1 MATKNSTHDP
11 HPHAAADPAPAPTG
25 PTPTPLANPPI
36 SHGGSY
42 TILTPANAWHP
53 TITLAMVQAYDP
65 GVWDLTLCV
74 VLPDGW
80 TGPGAGPPAG
90 TGIAH
95 A

>member
-1 MATKNSTHDP
+1 MVSRNTHTT
-11 HPHAAADPAPAPTG
+11 AAEPTPEPTG
-25 PTPTPLANPPI
+25 PSPTPLALTL

-42 TILTPANAWHP
+42 TILNAPWHP
-53 TITLAMVQAYDP
+53 TITLAMVQLYDP
-65 GVWDLTLCV
+65 GVFDLTQCV

-90 TGIAH
+90 TGIPH